1 MEEMIAYAVVANEN
15 ASVGDGENE
24 GISIQVSVRFMR
36 DGATLTIL
44 DDGKRIG
51 LDEDRKSLECITNY
65 DLVKCIAED
74 VSYQRTLDL
83 NYTIM
88 RF

>member
-1 MEEMIAYAVVANEN
+1 
-15 ASVGDGENE
+15 
-24 GISIQVSVRFMR
+24 MR

-44 DDGKRIG
+44 DDGKCIG

-65 DLVKCIAED
+65 DQVKCIAED